1 MFRFKELIELWRS
14 DNLLT
19 QALNDSNV
27 MLESTYEMFNASVTS
42 LRLSDGG
49 RIEID
54 IYEKDQ
60 VVNKYEQEVRRKV
73 LKHLAITGG
82 ANMIPG
88 LILTSIVIDIERIG
102 DYTKNIMELA
112 IAHPKK
118 LQAGP
123 LEADIVR
130 IETNA
135 ARLFEGVVPALKRS
149 DRKAA
154 VRLMEDSLW
163 MIGKCDQI
171 ISTLTKT
178 EVQSLKP
185 PEAVSLALYVRYLK
199 RVTAHLRNILS
210 GIVNPFEQIG
220 FRSAGEEDE

>member
-19 QALNDSNV
+19 QALNDSNT
-27 MLESTYEMFNASVTS
+27 MLASTYEMFKASVRS
-42 LRLSDGG
+42 LRESDGG
-49 RIEID
+49 RMEID

-82 ANMIPG
+82 VNIIPG

-112 IAHPKK
+112 IVHPKRLK
-118 LQAGP
+118 AGL
-123 LEADIVR
+123 LETDIVR
-130 IETNA
+130 IEANA
-135 ARLFEGVVPALKRS
+135 ARLFEGVVPALKVS
-149 DRKAA
+149 DRTAA
-154 VRLMEDSLW
+154 VRLMEESLW
-163 MIGKCDQI
+163 MIGKCDELLR
-171 ISTLTKT
+171 TLTTT
-178 EVQSLKP
+178 EVPTLKP

-210 GIVNPFEQIG
+210 GIVNPFERIG
-220 FRSAGEEDE
+220 FRQDGDED

>member
-19 QALNDSNV
+19 QALNDSNT
-27 MLESTYEMFNASVTS
+27 MLASTYEMFKASVRS
-42 LRLSDGG
+42 LRESDGG
-49 RIEID
+49 TMEID

-82 ANMIPG
+82 VNIIPG

-112 IAHPKK
+112 LAHPKK
-118 LQAGP
+118 LAAGP
-123 LEADIVR
+123 LETDIVR

-135 ARLFEGVVPALKRS
+135 ARLFEGVVPALKVS
-149 DRKAA
+149 DQKAA
-154 VRLMEDSLW
+154 VRLMQESLW
-163 MIGKCDQI
+163 MIGKCDELLGM
-171 ISTLTKT
+171 LTKT
-178 EVQSLKP
+178 EVSTLNS
-185 PEAVSLALYVRYLK
+185 PESVSLALYVRYLK
-199 RVTAHLRNILS
+199 RITAHLRNILS
-210 GIVNPFEQIG
+210 GIVNPFERIG
-220 FRSAGEEDE
+220 FRQDEDD

>member
-19 QALNDSNV
+19 QALNDSNT
-27 MLESTYEMFNASVTS
+27 MLESTYEMFKASVTS
-42 LRLSDGG
+42 LRESDGG
-49 RIEID
+49 KMEID

-82 ANMIPG
+82 VNIIPG

-112 IAHPKK
+112 LAHPKK
-118 LQAGP
+118 LAAGP
-123 LEADIVR
+123 LETDIIK

-135 ARLFEGVVPALKRS
+135 ARLFEGCVPALRVS
-149 DRKAA
+149 DQKAA
-154 VRLMEDSLW
+154 VRLMRESLW
-163 MIGKCDQI
+163 MIGKCDEHLEA
-171 ISTLTKT
+171 LTKT
-178 EVQSLKP
+178 EVPTLNS

-199 RVTAHLRNILS
+199 RITAHLRNILS
-210 GIVNPFEQIG
+210 GIVNPFERIG
-220 FRSAGEEDE
+220 FRQKGEDD

>member
-19 QALNDSNV
+19 QALNDSNT
-27 MLESTYEMFNASVTS
+27 MLASTYEMFKASVRS
-42 LRLSDGG
+42 LRESDGG
-49 RIEID
+49 TMEID

-60 VVNKYEQEVRRKV
+60 VVNKYEREVRRKV

-82 ANMIPG
+82 VNIIPG

-112 IAHPKK
+112 LAHPKK
-118 LQAGP
+118 LEAGP
-123 LEADIVR
+123 LETDIIR

-135 ARLFEGVVPALKRS
+135 ARLFEGVVPALKVS
-149 DRKAA
+149 DQKAA
-154 VRLMEDSLW
+154 VRLLQESLW
-163 MIGKCDQI
+163 MIGKCDELLAM
-171 ISTLTKT
+171 LTKT
-178 EVQSLKP
+178 EVTTLNS

-210 GIVNPFEQIG
+210 GIVNPFERIG
-220 FRSAGEEDE
+220 FRQNGDDD

>member
-19 QALNDSNV
+19 QALNDSNL
-27 MLESTYEMFNASVTS
+27 MLESTYEMFKASVTS
-42 LRLSDGG
+42 LRESDGG
-49 RIEID
+49 SIEID
-54 IYEKDQ
+54 IYQKDQ
-60 VVNKYEQEVRRKV
+60 IVNKYEQEVRRKV

-82 ANMIPG
+82 VNIIPG

-112 IAHPKK
+112 LAHPKK
-118 LQAGP
+118 LQAGS
-123 LEADIVR
+123 LETDVIK

-135 ARLFEGVVPALKRS
+135 ARLFEGVVPALKIS
-149 DRKAA
+149 DQKAA
-154 VRLMEDSLW
+154 VRLLEESLW
-163 MIGKCDQI
+163 MIGKCDELLG
-171 ISTLTKT
+171 TLTKT
-178 EVQSLKP
+178 EVQTLGS

-210 GIVNPFEQIG
+210 GIVNPFERIG
-220 FRSAGEEDE
+220 FRKENGED

>member
-19 QALNDSNV
+19 QALNDSNT
-27 MLESTYEMFNASVTS
+27 MLESTYEMFKASVTS
-42 LRLSDGG
+42 LRESDGG

-54 IYEKDQ
+54 IYQKDQ

-82 ANMIPG
+82 VNIIPG

-112 IAHPKK
+112 LAHPKK
-118 LQAGP
+118 LKAGS
-123 LEADIVR
+123 LENDVIR
-130 IETNA
+130 IETNS

-149 DRKAA
+149 DQKSAI
-154 VRLMEDSLW
+154 RLLEESLW
-163 MIGKCDQI
+163 MIGKCDELLRA
-171 ISTLTKT
+171 LTTT
-178 EVQSLKP
+178 EVPSLRS
-185 PEAVSLALYVRYLK
+185 PEAVSLALYIRYLK

-210 GIVNPFEQIG
+210 GIVNPFERIG
-220 FRSAGEEDE
+220 FRKDDEDD